1 MTIIRLLRYD
11 FHNSNPAPRGGK
23 TNFGVLAV
31 GYVDRQHPNLSFHPE
46 IPKELYNENMNK
58 TKFVG
63 YRCSLCNTEYL
74 PGQVTYTCPKDG
86 GNLDVELDYTAI
98 RQKFQPEDL
107 TYRSENSLWR
117 YLPLLPVPDPGGE
130 STPLRSAGWTPVYRL
145 GRLAKTLG
153 LEHLWL
159 KDESRNPTA
168 SFKDRASAVVVARA
182 REIGAETIVTASTGN
197 AGAALAGMSAAV
209 GQKAVIFAPKS
220 APPAKVAQLLV
231 YGAKVILVDG
241 SYDDA
246 FDLTIQ
252 AAEEFHWYCRNTGY
266 NPFTAEGKKTAALEI
281 WEWWGE
287 EHRSWHEPGNP
298 LDHHSPLTVFVSVGD
313 GNIISGIHKGF
324 KDLQALG
331 WMEHIPRIIGVQ
343 AEGSAAIANAFHAGT
358 EKIIPIAANTI
369 ADSISV
375 DLPRDGVRA
384 VRAAR
389 ETGGTYVLV
398 SDAEI
403 LQAIAA
409 LGPQG
414 IFAEP
419 AGATAYAGL
428 VKAIGQGIVKAGDPV
443 LVLNTGSGL
452 KDVRA
457 AMQAVKAAPIIE
469 PTLDAVKRLL

>member
-1 MTIIRLLRYD
+1 M
-11 FHNSNPAPRGGK
+11 
-23 TNFGVLAV
+23 
-31 GYVDRQHPNLSFHPE
+31 
-46 IPKELYNENMNK
+46 
-58 TKFVG
+58 
-63 YRCSLCNTEYL
+63 CNAEYL

-86 GNLDVELDYTAI
+86 GNLDVELDYAAI
-98 RQKFQPEDL
+98 QQKFQPEDL
-107 TYRSENSLWR
+107 TYRAEDSLWR

-130 STPLRSAGWTPVYRL
+130 GTPLRSAGWTPVYRL
-145 GRLAKTLG
+145 ERLEKELG
-153 LEHLWL
+153 LEHLCL

-182 REIGAETIVTASTGN
+182 RELGAETIVTASTGN

-252 AAEEFHWYCRNTGY
+252 AADEFGWYCRNTGY

-281 WEWWGE
+281 WEWFDE

-331 WMEHIPRIIGVQ
+331 WMERLPRIIGVQ

-358 EKIIPIAANTI
+358 EKIIPISANTI

-389 ETGGTYVLV
+389 ETGGTYILV
-398 SDAEI
+398 SDDEI

-428 VKAIGQGIVKAGDPV
+428 VKAIGQGIVNAGDPV

-452 KDVRA
+452 KDVHS
-457 AMQAVKAAPIIE
+457 AMQAVNPAPIIE
-469 PTLDAVKRLL
+469 PTLEAVKRLL

>member
-1 MTIIRLLRYD
+1 M
-11 FHNSNPAPRGGK
+11 H
-23 TNFGVLAV
+23 LAV
-31 GYVDRQHPNLSFHPE
+31 FCRVM
-46 IPKELYNENMNK
+46 KEMRMD
-58 TKFVG
+58 KFKG

-74 PGQVTYTCPKDG
+74 PGQVTYTCPQDG
-86 GNLDVELDYTAI
+86 GNLDVVLDYDAI

-107 TYRSENSLWR
+107 TCRAEDSLWR

-130 STPLRSAGWTPVYRL
+130 GTPIRAAGWTPVFTL
-145 GRLAKTLG
+145 TRLAEKLG

-182 REIGAETIVTASTGN
+182 REIGAEVVVTASTGN
-197 AGAALAGMSAAV
+197 AGAALAGMSAAI

-231 YGAKVILVDG
+231 FGAKVILVDG
-241 SYDDA
+241 TYDEA
-246 FDLTIQ
+246 FDLTIK
-252 AAEEFHWYCRNTGY
+252 AAQEFGWYCRNTGY

-281 WEWWGE
+281 WEWYNQKKEWMTEHGE
-287 EHRSWHEPGNP
+287 SVS
-298 LDHHSPLTVFVSVGD
+298 DVPLTVLVSVGD
-313 GNIISGIHKGF
+313 GNIISGMHKGF
-324 KDLQALG
+324 KDLLALG
-331 WMEHIPRIIGVQ
+331 WMENMPRIIGVQ
-343 AEGSAAIANAFHAGT
+343 AEGSAAIANAYHAGT
-358 EKIIPIAANTI
+358 EKIIPVSAKTI

-389 ETGGTYVLV
+389 ETGGTYIQV
-398 SDAEI
+398 SDDEI

-409 LGPQG
+409 LGPLG

-428 VKAIGQGIVKAGDPV
+428 VRAVGQEIVKADEPV

-457 AMQAVKAAPIIE
+457 AMQAVAAAPIIE
-469 PTLDAVKRLL
+469 PTLEAVKRLL